1 MTSNTVDPFA
11 GDFKPSLSTAL
22 YPLRMEGSP
31 EAPEGLL
38 SWIVGLA
45 QAHCVG
51 PRTLM
56 RHLLSNSEEYRRLW
70 SVSTFFDRDC
80 GTINGHGRYADM
92 MVELIGDGQP
102 VSPERMTLLPLAK
115 LLPRNGEG
123 FLGRSPRWCHACL
136 CAQAREGVRPHYPL
150 VWSFDYYTVCHVH
163 QVGMSERCPAC
174 GCMQPFLPSYPSLVH
189 CGCCGLSLI
198 AGTPGGFLLDE
209 REVTEFSV
217 WCGGA
222 LADMVSRLLSLEAEG
237 ELANLRSNVDR
248 LCGQLTDGNR
258 KQLCRDIGL
267 QPYALKGWM
276 KGERP
281 SLAVLLRLC
290 FGTRVMPAAMFL
302 PEPVGVLHE
311 PTPVRITATSE
322 RLTRPQLGYKERE
335 RIKNLLDVI
344 IADTG
349 DARRL
354 VDIAEQVGL
363 SRSALKYWFREECR
377 ILVLKSRLYEDRRML
392 LKFGSDH
399 ALLRSVVQNL
409 RAQKMNLSRW
419 QVNPELRK
427 HKVSLIRPDLF
438 KALEWMRL
446 D

>member
-1 MTSNTVDPFA
+1 MARSGTDPFA
-11 GDFKPSLSTAL
+11 TDFADHTPHPL
-22 YPLRMEGSP
+22 YPLRMEGSR

-38 SWIVGLA
+38 SWVVGLA
-45 QAHCVG
+45 QAHSVG
-51 PRTLM
+51 PRTLI
-56 RHLLSNSEEYRRLW
+56 RHLLSNSPKFRHLW

-92 MVELIGDGQP
+92 MVEMIGDGQP
-102 VSPERMTLLPLAK
+102 APPERMTLLPLAK
-115 LLPRNGEG
+115 LFPRNGEG

-136 CAQAREGVRPHYPL
+136 CEQAREGVRPHYPL
-150 VWSFDYYTVCHVH
+150 LWSYDYYTVCHVH
-163 QVGMSERCPAC
+163 QVAMSERCPAC
-174 GCMQPFLPSYPSLVH
+174 GCTQPFLPSYPSLVH
-189 CGCCGLSLI
+189 CGRCGQSLI
-198 AGTPGGFLLDE
+198 AGAPDGFLLDE

-222 LADMVSRLLSLEAEG
+222 LADMVSRLLALGAEG

-248 LCGQLTDGNR
+248 LCSQLTDGNR

-302 PEPVGVLHE
+302 PQPVGVLHE
-311 PTPVRITATSE
+311 STSIRITATSQ
-322 RLTRPQLGYKERE
+322 RLARPQLGYKERE

-363 SRSALKYWFREECR
+363 SRSALKYWFIDQCREIVR
-377 ILVLKSRLYEDRRML
+377 KKLKYEQRRLARKYAQEQEIV
-392 LKFGSDH
+392 
-399 ALLRSVVQNL
+399 RSVVQQL
-409 RAQKMNLSRW
+409 RARNVYPSRK
-419 QVNPELRK
+419 VVDVELRK
-427 HKVSLIRPDLF
+427 HGISLIRRDIFLD
-438 KALEWMRL
+438 ASCSRL
-446 D
+446 

>member
-1 MTSNTVDPFA
+1 MSKRTGNPF
-11 GDFKPSLSTAL
+11 GDDFADHTPPTLH
-22 YPLRMEGSP
+22 PLRMEGSP

-45 QAHCVG
+45 QAHSVG
-51 PRTLM
+51 PRTLI
-56 RHLLSNSEEYRRLW
+56 RHLLSNSAEYRRLW

-92 MVELIGDGQP
+92 MVEMIGDGQP
-102 VSPERMTLLPLAK
+102 APPERMTLLPLAK

-123 FLGRSPRWCHACL
+123 FLGRSPRWCHACF
-136 CAQAREGVRPHYPL
+136 CAHAREGVRPHYPL

-163 QVGMSERCPAC
+163 HVAMSERCPAC
-174 GCMQPFLPSYPSLVH
+174 GCTQPFLPSYPSLVH
-189 CGCCGLSLI
+189 CGRCGHSLI
-198 AGTPGGFLLDE
+198 AGAPDSFLLDE
-209 REVTEFSV
+209 REVTEFSA
-217 WCGGA
+217 WSSNA
-222 LADMVSRLLSLEAEG
+222 LVDMVSRRNVLGEEGSLAH
-237 ELANLRSNVDR
+237 LRANIDR
-248 LCGQLTDGNR
+248 ICSRLTDGNR

-290 FGTRVMPAAMFL
+290 FGIQVMPAAMLL
-302 PEPVGVLHE
+302 PQPVDVSDE
-311 PTPVRITATSE
+311 FAPIRITATSQ
-322 RLTRPQLGYKERE
+322 RLSRPQLGYRERE

-377 ILVLKSRLYEDRRML
+377 ILVLKSRVSEDRRML
-392 LKFGSDH
+392 LKFRKDH
-399 ALLRSVVQNL
+399 ALLRSVVQSL

-419 QVNPELRK
+419 
-427 HKVSLIRPDLF
+427 
-438 KALEWMRL
+438 
-446 D
+446 